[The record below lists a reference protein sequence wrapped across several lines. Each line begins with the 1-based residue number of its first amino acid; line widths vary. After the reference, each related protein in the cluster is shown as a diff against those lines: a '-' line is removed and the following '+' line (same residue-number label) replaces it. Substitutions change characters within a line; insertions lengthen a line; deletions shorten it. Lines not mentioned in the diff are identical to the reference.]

1 MIIFVMVT
9 IEDTAKVVVAVV
21 IITNNIVIIDMAIFM
36 YLGPHH
42 YHRRRMELEDMAKVV
57 ASVWVAKF
65 VHFIAALTVL
75 PQFIRKKRLNS
86 SYSSKSTEAKQL
98 ARQGTEQFL
107 PPKQT

>member
-57 ASVWVAKF
+57 ASVWGATF
-65 VHFIAALTVL
+65 ALSS
-75 PQFIRKKRLNS
+75 NS
-86 SYSSKSTEAKQL
+86 NLSL
-98 ARQGTEQFL
+98 C
-107 PPKQT
+107 